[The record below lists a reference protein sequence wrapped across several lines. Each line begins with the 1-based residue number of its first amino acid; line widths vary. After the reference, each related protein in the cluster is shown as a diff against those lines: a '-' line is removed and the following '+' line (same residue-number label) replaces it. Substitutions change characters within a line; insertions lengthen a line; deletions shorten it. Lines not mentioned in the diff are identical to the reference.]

1 MADYFEVV
9 FILLA
14 QKLENAKSLQLEHN
28 IPRRDGDE
36 GTYSYIFIFNSPV
49 TWMYLWR
56 VFQITYT
63 EVAYFSTIMIA

>member
-28 IPRRDGDE
+28 IPRRDGDRGE
-36 GTYSYIFIFNSPV
+36 MQVLIV
-49 TWMYLWR
+49 T
-56 VFQITYT
+56 
-63 EVAYFSTIMIA
+63 FSFSIPLLLGCICGEFSR